1 MAPQLRPHRAAL
13 LLWLAFGLAAAR
25 GPAAAREERGS
36 EPPSTPTLWRAMR
49 QDGAPAFYLIG
60 SVHLGRPAMLRFPA
74 KVDDAYARSDELV
87 LEIGAAELN
96 AASAQQL
103 EQRYAWIEPPATLH
117 DRVSRETLSSLSR
130 YLTSRGDS
138 LGPYLQMQPW
148 YLVQQIVAREARRV
162 GLDPA
167 YGVDLY
173 FASRAARTKPVVGLE
188 TAESQMQMMALLPRQ
203 TQESLLSDTLEH
215 LRDTRNGS
223 EGLVSAWAR
232 GDDAE
237 LERIIYR
244 PMSESPQLATYY
256 ERLVLGRNESMTQRL
271 ASLARDGKLRFVVLG
286 AGHMV
291 GERGV
296 PVLLRDYGFRVDV
309 VR

>member
-1 MAPQLRPHRAAL
+1 MAHQLRLRRTAL
-13 LLWLAFGLAAAR
+13 ALWLACALAAAS
-25 GPAAAREERGS
+25 GAAAAREGGA
-36 EPPSTPTLWRAMR
+36 EPPSTPTLWRAIR

-60 SVHLGRPAMLRFPA
+60 SVHLGRPSMLRFPT
-74 KVDDAYARSDELV
+74 KVDDAYTRSDELV
-87 LEIGAAELN
+87 LEIGASELSDEI
-96 AASAQQL
+96 AAQL
-103 EQRYAWIEPPATLH
+103 AQRYAWIEPPATLH

-130 YLTSRGDS
+130 YLASRGDS

-173 FASRAARTKPVVGLE
+173 FASRAASSKPVVGLE
-188 TAESQMQMMALLPRQ
+188 TAESQMQVMAWLPSQ
-203 TQESLLSDTLEH
+203 TQERLLADTLEH
-215 LRDTRNGS
+215 LGDARNGS
-223 EGLVSAWAR
+223 EGLVRAWAR

-244 PMSESPQLATYY
+244 PMAESPQLATYY

-291 GERGV
+291 GERGI
-296 PVLLRDYGFRVDV
+296 PVLLRDYGFRVDE

>member
-1 MAPQLRPHRAAL
+1 
-13 LLWLAFGLAAAR
+13 
-25 GPAAAREERGS
+25 
-36 EPPSTPTLWRAMR
+36 
-49 QDGAPAFYLIG
+49 
-60 SVHLGRPAMLRFPA
+60 
-74 KVDDAYARSDELV
+74 
-87 LEIGAAELN
+87 
-96 AASAQQL
+96 
-103 EQRYAWIEPPATLH
+103 
-117 DRVSRETLSSLSR
+117 
-130 YLTSRGDS
+130 
-138 LGPYLQMQPW
+138 MQPW
-148 YLVQQIVAREARRV
+148 YLVQQIVAREALRV

-173 FASRAARTKPVVGLE
+173 FASRAARSKPVVGLE
-188 TAESQMQMMALLPRQ
+188 TAESQMQVMAWLPRQ
-203 TQESLLSDTLEH
+203 TQERLLADTLEN
-215 LRDTRNGS
+215 LGDTRNGS
-223 EGLVSAWAR
+223 EGLVRAWAR

-244 PMSESPQLATYY
+244 PMAESPQLASYY

>member
-1 MAPQLRPHRAAL
+1 MAHQLRLRRAAL
-13 LLWLAFGLAAAR
+13 ALGLALGLAGAS
-25 GPAAAREERGS
+25 GPAAGRGDRGA
-36 EPPSTPTLWRAMR
+36 EPPSTPTLWRALR
-49 QDGAPAFYLIG
+49 QDGAPAYYLIG
-60 SVHLGRPAMLRFPA
+60 SVHLGRASMLHFPT
-74 KVDDAYARSDELV
+74 KIDDAYTRSDELV
-87 LEIGAAELN
+87 LEVGAAELDEQI
-96 AASAQQL
+96 AKRL

-117 DRVSRETLSSLSR
+117 DRLSRETLGSLDR

-138 LGPYLQMQPW
+138 LKPYLQMQPW
-148 YLVQQIVAREARRV
+148 YVVQQIVAREASRV

-188 TAESQMQMMALLPRQ
+188 TAESQMQVMAWLPRQ
-203 TQESLLSDTLEH
+203 TQERLLADTLEH
-215 LRDTRNGS
+215 LGDARNGS
-223 EGLVSAWAR
+223 ESLVRAWAR

-237 LERIIYR
+237 LERILYR

-256 ERLVLGRNESMTQRL
+256 ERLVIGRNESMTQRL

-296 PVLLRDYGFRVDV
+296 PVLLRDYGFRVER